1 MSNYNNIYK
10 LHLTGLS
17 PEKSLTG
24 DYPQEGCHPSTNH
37 VYTINK
43 DGSFTRKHDGE
54 QGSPIEFESLVFPPL
69 TQSGAEQAAEF
80 ESSNSERLKK
90 QLIDTQIKEFREQE
104 ASKAT
109 LQKLTGIPP
118 KYLATEPIWMDPRTQ
133 SLNYVQYS
141 EAGYPLY
148 RVTWTHEKRGQT
160 SFGVPRLNIPTN
172 AKRVFVV
179 GDELKAAALSSVIDD
194 PVIVKP
200 NPQSLKWN
208 DYSGQLSGKK
218 VYCLQDDDNGN
229 WDDSFNP
236 LLRALDTSVTEVY
249 LSHFRPFTR
258 GRELAE
264 WLCNHKEANKSLEK
278 VIQNLKAEH
287 NGFYDYKTYHRFVS
301 QPGTEQLYFP
311 QDSAK
316 GLYWYG
322 TSDGDFVHSYPVNC
336 MDKEKL
342 RSCHSLESHPT
353 VDDGFYLSKQEA
365 FNALNASD
373 QLTPKRTFTLIREL
387 LDEHIYFEHSSTSGM
402 LAIWIMAGYVYR
414 LFSQFGYLH
423 FNGGKGSGKTTVL
436 DIIAQCGFNG
446 RLESQTT
453 RAKVIEMVH
462 NLGPTLCL
470 DEFESSSLGTGDAYS
485 QMLKSGYSYQGTYS
499 KKTGAGKASRLSVYC
514 PKALASIDPIGDEA
528 LESRTI
534 PVPTTLMPNNVE
546 KSVWN
551 PDSVGLKR
559 KIQLIKR
566 GGYVLGL
573 YHHDAIQRA
582 YHSIPV
588 KVKLPSGN
596 IIENRRRQILSPLM
610 AVAQLIDINGS
621 PKIEEELLQAVDVAW
636 YPENNKEAGRELE
649 LYNLLCQWSQDPE
662 FTAFNKRVGCLFI
675 PNELWDSTPLSK
687 QLGGMS
693 KTLKWF
699 NTLSG
704 VKKGTVHIPNY
715 DNSQSSTGFPLDLN
729 VHKKTIREI
738 FSSKMGVE

>member
-1 MSNYNNIYK
+1 MSNYHNIYK
-10 LHLTGLS
+10 LHLSGLS
-17 PEKSLTG
+17 SEKLLSG
-24 DYPQEGCHPSTNH
+24 DYPLEGYHPSTNH
-37 VYTINK
+37 VYIIHE

-54 QGSPIEFESLVFPPL
+54 QGFPVEFESLLYPPL

-90 QLIDTQIKEFREQE
+90 QLIDTQIKEFRKQK
-104 ASKAT
+104 ASKVT
-109 LQKLTGIPP
+109 FQKLTGISP
-118 KYLATEPIWMDPRTQ
+118 KHLTTEPIWMDPRTQ

-141 EAGYPLY
+141 EAGNPLY
-148 RVTWTHEKRGQT
+148 RVAWTHEKRGED
-160 SFGVPRLNIPTN
+160 SFGIPRLNIPSN
-172 AKRVFVV
+172 SKRVFVV
-179 GDELKAAALSSVIDD
+179 EDQLKAAALRSVIDD

-208 DYSGQLSGKK
+208 DYSSQLSGKK
-218 VYCLQDDDNGN
+218 IYCLQDDDNGN

-236 LLRALDTSVTEVY
+236 LLRSLDTNVTSIY

-264 WLCNHKEANKSLEK
+264 WLCNHKGVKQSLEK
-278 VIQNLKAEH
+278 VIQTLKAEH

-301 QPGTEQLYFP
+301 QPGTEQLCFP

-336 MDKEKL
+336 MDTKKL

-387 LDEHIYFEHSSTSGM
+387 LDKHIYFKHSATGGM
-402 LAIWIMAGYVYR
+402 LAIWIMAGYVFR

-423 FNGGKGSGKTTVL
+423 IIGIKGSGKTTVL
-436 DIIAQCGFNG
+436 DVIAQCGFNG

-462 NLGPTLCL
+462 NLSPTLCL

-528 LESRTI
+528 LKSRTI
-534 PVPTTLMPNNVE
+534 PVPTTMMPNNVE

-582 YHSIPV
+582 YHSIPA

-621 PKIEEELLQAVDVAW
+621 PEVEKELLQAVDVAW
-636 YPENNKEAGRELE
+636 YPESSEEASRELE
-649 LYNLLCQWSQDPE
+649 LYNLLCQWNQDPE
-662 FTAFNKRVGCLFI
+662 FIDYTEKDGLLYIHNDCWER
-675 PNELWDSTPLSK
+675 TPLAK
-687 QLGGMS
+687 FLGGKA
-693 KTLKWF
+693 KTLEWF
-699 NTLSG
+699 GTLSG
-704 VKKGTVHIPNY
+704 VIKGTVYLPNLK
-715 DNSQSSTGFPLDLN
+715 DSKGCTGLPLNLN
-729 VHKKTIREI
+729 VHKKTVREI